1 MKETIVLP
9 EDYYLG
15 NFQALVDFVATRFAD
30 LLNESGQTLLN
41 TFNRLD
47 RDAQKLYV
55 RLTGKKRQRRPS
67 LTQVNAHLNDIEQ
80 II

>member
-47 RDAQKLYV
+47 RDTQKLYV

-80 II
+80 IV

>member
-1 MKETIVLP
+1 MKENIVLP

-47 RDAQKLYV
+47 RDTQKLYV

-80 II
+80 IV

>member
-9 EDYYLG
+9 EDDYLG

-47 RDAQKLYV
+47 RDTQKLYV

-67 LTQVNAHLNDIEQ
+67 LTQFNAHLNDIEQ
-80 II
+80 IV